1 MTPKQIELVQKTFK
15 QLAEQA
21 DETAANFYEH
31 LFRLEPELRPLFTN
45 NMHHQGQKLMAALA
59 IFIFSLDEPG
69 DVPPM
74 LRRLGARHSHH
85 GIPASAYA
93 TAQQALMA
101 TLEDRL
107 GSQFTPDAQV
117 AWMALFSH
125 LAEAMTSTVEVL

>member
-1 MTPKQIELVQKTFK
+1 MTPNQIELIQRTFK

-21 DETAANFYEH
+21 DETAANFYDH
-31 LFRLEPELRPLFTN
+31 LFRLEPGLRPLFSN

-59 IFIFSLDEPG
+59 IFIFSLKESG

-93 TAQQALMA
+93 TAQQALVA
-101 TLEDRL
+101 TLAERL
-107 GSQFTPDAQV
+107 GSQFTPDVEA
-117 AWMALFSH
+117 AWTALFSH
-125 LAEAMTSTVEVL
+125 LAKAMMPVP